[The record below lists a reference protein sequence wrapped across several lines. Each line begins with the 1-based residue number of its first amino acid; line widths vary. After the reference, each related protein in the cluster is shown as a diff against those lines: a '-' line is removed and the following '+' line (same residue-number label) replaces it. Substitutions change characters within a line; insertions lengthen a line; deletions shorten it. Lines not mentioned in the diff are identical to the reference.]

1 VPVRVSPKNQSWT
14 IIYIIHLTGKNIMS
28 SFSNYKKS
36 VSFNNLNYKNISD
49 AVVQVYIFYK
59 DNYLG
64 FDCFNKDCFSV
75 GSGNSAD
82 IKFDDIDIPDIAAF
96 FSIKD
101 SCIVIENNNSDNV
114 FINGD
119 IAQKQIIKPLDII
132 TIGKYLLKIK
142 LKPKIDLSAIHND
155 SSPNHNNHL
164 TTINS
169 NNNLSKDRHNQF
181 TNINPNDDIK
191 RQTQQK
197 YHIVFQSEIY
207 KDYDFEN
214 VKHNFKKLFN
224 INDKYIEYLFS
235 GKEIIIKQ
243 NLRYKSAIKI
253 KKQIEKIGAVV
264 HIVENNKVKKIIKNN
279 RSNNSLKCKKNIS
292 EASSDIDKNSEKIN
306 NSKTNNKDNKD
317 ILSDCENEQS
327 HNLTKY
333 ENLNSDHNQKLT
345 DNTENSYRNNS
356 IDNYLHDDENDDDEN
371 DDDDFLPEYSL
382 EEILLEDQNNE
393 LNNDNKD
400 KVIEITKFIS
410 DSIIDISYLKPF
422 EKYYINKHLLV
433 EYNKTTCF
441 LNYNEE
447 FQCKIYDDEEN
458 FHDLKN
464 SDNSTLTSKK
474 LYQSKIPET
483 GYIILEDDDCKYKI
497 RKILALEKPEVPDL
511 PHKKTFNIK
520 NLCGSIIFHFF
531 VIFIASFFISLPEQN
546 NIYKTPH
553 FVKIENQ
560 DIIDLKKKLASISKK
575 NKVVPEKKEI
585 KKELENLK
593 IDFNKKQE
601 IIPEKTN
608 IAKKQRKQNIK
619 KNTKKVRLQKDNKQT
634 RKSYADKK
642 GKIGKSKSIAG
653 SPGISG
659 GFQKGNTTTKDIN
672 QQGILSILGNNNVPS
687 VNIETLAP
695 VTNLDAIETSNVSG
709 KNFRIGGVAGKLG
722 NSKIEINTG
731 SGRINTMGS
740 SQVIRTAMGTGG
752 IGGNGKDKGIAYL
765 EKGDIG
771 QKKVKSLVTANLS
784 KRVQIMGGMSR
795 EVVKKVIDEHI
806 DDITYCYEMALIE
819 DPSIMGKAVF
829 EWKIL
834 MNGNVSEISVSSSSV
849 KSGKLHSC
857 IKSSIQNWSFPKPKA
872 LEVAV
877 SYPFVFDV
885 VGF

>member
-1 VPVRVSPKNQSWT
+1 
-14 IIYIIHLTGKNIMS
+14 MS
-28 SFSNYKKS
+28 SFSNYKKN

-59 DNYLG
+59 DDYLG
-64 FDCFNKDCFSV
+64 FDCFTKDCFSV

-96 FSIKD
+96 FSIEN
-101 SCIVIENNNSDNV
+101 SSIVIENNNSDNV

-142 LKPKIDLSAIHND
+142 LKQKIDLSAIHND
-155 SSPNHNNHL
+155 SSSNHNNHS
-164 TTINS
+164 TNISS
-169 NNNLSKDRHNQF
+169 NNKLSEDRHNQS
-181 TNINPNDDIK
+181 TIINPNDDIK
-191 RQTQQK
+191 KQTQQK
-197 YHIVFQSEIY
+197 YHIVFKSEIY
-207 KDYDFEN
+207 KDNNFEN
-214 VKHNFKKLFN
+214 VKNNFKKLFN
-224 INDKYIEYLFS
+224 INDKDIEYLFS

-253 KKQIEKIGAVV
+253 KKQIEKTGAVV

-279 RSNNSLKCKKNIS
+279 RKNNSLKCKKDVS
-292 EASSDIDKNSEKIN
+292 EVSSDIDKANKNSEKIN
-306 NSKTNNKDNKD
+306 NSKTNKKD
-317 ILSDCENEQS
+317 ILSDCENKQGL
-327 HNLTKY
+327 NLTKY
-333 ENLNSDHNQKLT
+333 ENLNSDHNVKP
-345 DNTENSYRNNS
+345 TENMKNNYS
-356 IDNYLHDDENDDDEN
+356 NNNIDHYLHDDENDDEE
-371 DDDDFLPEYSL
+371 DFLPEYSL

-393 LNNDNKD
+393 LNNNKD
-400 KVIEITKFIS
+400 KDIEITKFVS
-410 DSIIDISYLKPF
+410 DSIIDITYLRPF
-422 EKYYINKHLLV
+422 EKYYINRNLLV

-441 LNYNEE
+441 FNFNEE
-447 FQCKIYDDEEN
+447 FQVKIYDDEGN
-458 FHDLKN
+458 CHDLKN
-464 SDNSTLTSKK
+464 SDNSTLISKK
-474 LYQSKIPET
+474 IYQSKIPET

-497 RKILALEKPEVPDL
+497 RKVSALEKPMVSDL
-511 PHKKTFNIK
+511 PHNKTFNIK

-531 VIFIASFFISLPEQN
+531 VIFIASFFISLPGQN

-553 FVKIENQ
+553 FVKIETQ
-560 DIIDLKKKLASISKK
+560 DIIDLKKKFASISKK

-585 KKELENLK
+585 KKEPENLK

-601 IIPEKTN
+601 IVPEKTN

-619 KNTKKVRLQKDNKQT
+619 KNTKKVRLQKDNKHT
-634 RKSYADKK
+634 RKSYANKK
-642 GKIGKSKSIAG
+642 GKIGKSKGLAG

-659 GFQKGNTTTKDIN
+659 SFQKGNTTTKDIN
-672 QQGILSILGNNNVPS
+672 QQGILSILGSNNVPS
-687 VNIETLAP
+687 ANIETLAP

-752 IGGNGKDKGIAYL
+752 SGGNGKGIDKGIAYL

-806 DDITYCYEMALIE
+806 DDITYCYEMSLIE

-829 EWKIL
+829 EWKIM